1 MPSVSRHT
9 PIHLGMD
16 VHKDSISV
24 AILEPYREEAE
35 VDRIFNDEY
44 SVRKLIGR
52 FPDPR
57 DLRSCYEAGPTGYD
71 LHRLLGALGV
81 ACDVVAPS
89 LIPKAPGDRVKTDR
103 RDCRRLARLHRAGE
117 LVAIRVPTEQEEA
130 VRDLCRARGDMV
142 EDRTRARHRLSK
154 FLLRHGRIYREGKAW
169 TMRHEQ
175 WLLTQRFSDRA
186 LQATYDH
193 YRGILEARN
202 AHIAAVE
209 ADLVPYFT
217 AEPFGEQV
225 RRLAA
230 YRGVTHMGALRLASE
245 VCDWRRF
252 ARGSQ
257 FMGFCGL
264 VPSEHSSGGS
274 TRRGHITKTGN
285 THLRTQLV
293 ESAWAYQ
300 HRPAAGIEIRRR
312 QEGLPPEVVARAWKA
327 QLRLCGRFRR
337 LGAHKTSKNIV
348 VTAVARELAGFLW
361 AEMRA

>member
-1 MPSVSRHT
+1 MPSVSRRGVV
-9 PIHLGMD
+9 HLGLD

-24 AILEPYREEAE
+24 GVLEPDREAAE

-44 SVRKLIGR
+44 SVRRFIGR
-52 FPDPR
+52 FADPKQ
-57 DLRSCYEAGPTGYD
+57 LRVCYEAGPTGYE
-71 LHRLLGALGV
+71 LHRLLATLGV
-81 ACDVVAPS
+81 PCDVVAPS

-117 LVAIRVPTEQEEA
+117 LVAIRVPSVKEEA
-130 VRDLCRARGDMV
+130 IRDLCRARADMV

-154 FLLRHGRIYREGKAW
+154 FLLRHGRIYRDGKAW
-169 TMRHEQ
+169 TMRHAQ
-175 WLLTQRFSDRA
+175 WLDSQRFEDRA

-193 YRGILEARN
+193 YRAVLEARD
-202 AHIAAVE
+202 AQIAAVE
-209 ADLVPYFT
+209 ADLCPHFT
-217 AEPFGEQV
+217 AEPFADQV
-225 RRLAA
+225 AHLAA
-230 YRGVTHMGALRLASE
+230 YRGVSSLGALTIASE

-252 ARGSQ
+252 SRGTQ

-274 TRRGHITKTGN
+274 TRRGHITKAGN
-285 THLRTQLV
+285 THLRAQLV

-300 HRPAAGIEIRRR
+300 HRPAVGIELRRR
-312 QEGLPPEVVARAWKA
+312 QEGLPPEVVARAWSA

-337 LGAHKTSKNIV
+337 LSGRKGSRNVV

-361 AEMRA
+361 AETTA